1 MLIIIFTVLGA
12 LLGFWSKF
20 KPDFDASYALMGKSN
35 PPLQVKLDSA
45 KVALKNWRKYV
56 LSALL
61 FAGISYIGLLL
72 IKRFTKRKK

>member
-20 KPDFDASYALMGKSN
+20 KPDFDTLKIRSGTTFSDLYYAKSV
-35 PPLQVKLDSA
+35 LLVKVNQ
-45 KVALKNWRKYV
+45 KKYA

-72 IKRFTKRKK
+72 IKRFTKRK